1 MVLNIP
7 QKLFISCLVDCY
19 DIQGSLNLR
28 LLIFLM
34 EQTHILSLCIIHVT
48 VIFDLYM
55 KVTLLVQ
62 KVRVQT
68 IITKIDCGVMGFLA
82 LKHQMGC
89 RKLSFT
95 TWERLAVIVGEKSS
109 VTQNCHGLLDCTTLR
124 VMSMTLK
131 IRMADFINCKLK
143 IKKFPFLKIQTQAA
157 DVWYHC

>member
-1 MVLNIP
+1 MVISSNLCWKLEERMVLNIP

-28 LLIFLM
+28 LLNFLI

-48 VIFDLYM
+48 VIFDLCM
-55 KVTLLVQ
+55 KVALLVQ

-68 IITKIDCGVMGFLA
+68 IITKIDCGVVGFSA

-95 TWERLAVIVGEKSS
+95 TWEWIAVFVGEKSS
-109 VTQNCHGLLDCTTLR
+109 VT
-124 VMSMTLK
+124 
-131 IRMADFINCKLK
+131 
-143 IKKFPFLKIQTQAA
+143 
-157 DVWYHC
+157 